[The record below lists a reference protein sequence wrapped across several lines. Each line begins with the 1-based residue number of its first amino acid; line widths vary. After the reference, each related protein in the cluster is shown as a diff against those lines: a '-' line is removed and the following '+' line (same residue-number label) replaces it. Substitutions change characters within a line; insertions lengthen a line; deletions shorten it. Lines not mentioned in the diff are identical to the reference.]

1 MVALIGWF
9 GWMDVL
15 VLSALLLLCFA
26 LLWYVLINGLVWVI
40 CCWWK
45 VRFVHFE
52 LSGLV
57 VVVMRLVDFGC

>member
-40 CCWWK
+40 
-45 VRFVHFE
+45 
-52 LSGLV
+52 LLLV
-57 VVVMRLVDFGC
+57 GEVCAF

>member
-1 MVALIGWF
+1 
-9 GWMDVL
+9 MDVL

-40 CCWWK
+40 LLLEM

-52 LSGLV
+52 LAGLV
-57 VVVMRLVDFGC
+57 VVIMRLVDFGC